1 MSSSDSNR
9 YYVGEQIGDIVTPYE
24 DIPELISNRKPFR
37 GNSVSAHYDGTEY
50 QVWSY
55 NTKVASINWPER
67 WWIDTRVYSKTTSR
81 VQNIVREI
89 DRVERLYNNAS

>member
-1 MSSSDSNR
+1 M
-9 YYVGEQIGDIVTPYE
+9 TPYNE
-24 DIPELISNRKPFR
+24 MTELINNREPFR

-55 NTKVASINWPER
+55 GIKIASSNWPER

-81 VQNIVREI
+81 IQNIVRDI
-89 DRVERLYNNAS
+89 DTLERLYNNAS